1 MTNLDL
7 TGLVVIRDAVE
18 LSGYSPDYLR
28 RLAREGTVTA
38 QRIGAIWLFDR
49 ADLLRHTS
57 AMAELGKMK
66 HAPKETRGG
75 GES

>member
-28 RLAREGTVTA
+28 RLAREGTLPA
-38 QRIGAIWLFDR
+38 QRVGRTWLFDR
-49 ADLLRHTS
+49 AALVEYKA
-57 AMAELGKMK
+57 AMDALGTAK
-66 HAPKETRGG
+66 HGRKEVTQ
-75 GES
+75 